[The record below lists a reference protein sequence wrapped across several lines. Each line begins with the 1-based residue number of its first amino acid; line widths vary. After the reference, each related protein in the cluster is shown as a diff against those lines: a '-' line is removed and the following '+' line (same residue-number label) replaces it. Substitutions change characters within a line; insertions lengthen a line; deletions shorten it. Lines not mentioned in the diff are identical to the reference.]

1 MDSKQPS
8 ARPAQ
13 VLLVEDNNNDVEL
26 TRLAFEM
33 SNLAFRLH
41 HVNDG
46 VDCMAFLRKEG
57 QYIDVPTPDLIL
69 LDLNMPRKNG
79 REVLTAMMSDEIL
92 RYLRVVVLS
101 TSSNDEEILKMYKL
115 GCSSYIVKP
124 VDFERFLAIV
134 RSLAEYWFTIVML
147 PPKVSTI
154 TPAARLGA

>member
-1 MDSKQPS
+1 
-8 ARPAQ
+8 
-13 VLLVEDNNNDVEL
+13 
-26 TRLAFEM
+26 
-33 SNLAFRLH
+33 
-41 HVNDG
+41 
-46 VDCMAFLRKEG
+46 MAFLRKEG

-147 PPKVSTI
+147 PPKVLTI